1 MVKVGHL
8 VPVTIIKALPDYDSY
23 LTMITGTELMGLLP
37 RKYANRV
44 FKVGDNTLA
53 AIFQMEGIRITLS
66 QRSPQYIR
74 KLMELVFAPLL
85 QEGKIQVKRAAM
97 VSGNKFAKAAV
108 KSLNGG
114 DPVKQCLPY
123 LKAAK
128 QYTDDTIT
136 LVRYSEDIRE
146 YIANALCPAPA
157 DSIRKVIYYQ
167 SLEEAD
173 VYVDP
178 AVVGKFLGKGGANA
192 ATAAKLTGVT
202 INIKALSF
210 KT

>member
-157 DSIRKVIYYQ
+157 DRIRKVIYYQ

-178 AVVGKFLGKGGANA
+178 TVVGKFLGKGGANA

>member
-85 QEGKIQVKRAAM
+85 QEGKIQV
-97 VSGNKFAKAAV
+97 F
-108 KSLNGG
+108 
-114 DPVKQCLPY
+114 
-123 LKAAK
+123 
-128 QYTDDTIT
+128 
-136 LVRYSEDIRE
+136 
-146 YIANALCPAPA
+146 
-157 DSIRKVIYYQ
+157 Q
-167 SLEEAD
+167 SL
-173 VYVDP
+173 
-178 AVVGKFLGKGGANA
+178 F
-192 ATAAKLTGVT
+192 
-202 INIKALSF
+202 
-210 KT
+210 